1 MIHRAAR
8 FYLFTNRSDNF
19 LPETQIKCEKIE
31 LLLTTS
37 RLKDTGHLT
46 VDQQATKKLKKQQFL
61 SVGYAHIVYFF
72 CRLLLPVNRGR
83 SRMLLPPTGLECDPI
98 LMK

>member
-19 LPETQIKCEKIE
+19 LPETQLKCEKIE

-46 VDQQATKKLKKQQFL
+46 VDQQATKKLKKTAVSFSGL
-61 SVGYAHIVYFF
+61 RPH
-72 CRLLLPVNRGR
+72 RLLL
-83 SRMLLPPTGLECDPI
+83 LPSSCSAESW
-98 LMK
+98 